1 MKQETTQGNN
11 VIPNLIKEL
20 SEAVN
25 SIYLAIGWLAD
36 KHLFGLLEQK
46 ARKGIEVK
54 LILIKDKEN
63 EALATE
69 YKSLTKQGV
78 QLIWLATSEREKL
91 IDHKFV
97 VIDSQKVLSGNYNWG
112 HKNPPKAETLTTY
125 ANCPTLSQGFVEE
138 FEYLSV
144 LNQLSKTAPRPKNT
158 IGELLRKLNILKVL
172 LSIGDTE
179 FIHLRLQ
186 ILERFAKDE
195 KIANIHQ
202 AILQKDF
209 EGALIAIKT
218 FIQHHQILQACIEP
232 PVEHLQREIQ
242 RLEEEIAAISQ
253 EFNETQKVIHEFS
266 KLHSEALGD
275 LLQKILFQSKKKAAY
290 EAKIDANNTEKKAEF
305 EEAKSDHEEYSKSF
319 EASKKQKLN
328 TLSKAEKKE
337 LKKLYRQT
345 SLRCH
350 PDRVVDDLHDQ
361 AEEIFVDLNKAYKAN
376 DLERVREISEQLKSG
391 AMLSKSETITE
402 LKKLAS
408 TVTSLKQKLQDWL
421 SKLEVLKAQPTYK
434 TISNIEDWTVYF
446 SETKVILG
454 DQLTRLIAFNEGI
467 EEDVEVQQ
475 QLLSPK

>member
-1 MKQETTQGNN
+1 MKQEITQGNN
-11 VIPNLIKEL
+11 LMPNLIKEL
-20 SEAVN
+20 SGAED

-36 KHLFGLLEQK
+36 KHLFGLLEKK
-46 ARKGIEVK
+46 ARKGTNVK
-54 LILIKDKEN
+54 IILIKDKEN
-63 EALATE
+63 EALATD
-69 YKSLTKQGV
+69 YQSLTKQGV
-78 QLIWLATSEREKL
+78 QLIWLTIAEREKL
-91 IDHKFV
+91 IDHKFA
-97 VIDSQKVLSGNYNWG
+97 VIDGKQILSGNYNWG
-112 HKNPPKAETLTTY
+112 HKNPPKEELLTFHT
-125 ANCPTLSQGFVEE
+125 NSPTLVQGFMEE

-144 LNQLSKTAPRPKNT
+144 LNQLSTTTSRPKNT

-186 ILERFAKDE
+186 ILERFATDE
-195 KIANIHQ
+195 NIQAIHQ

-209 EGALIAIKT
+209 EGALASIKK
-218 FIQHHQILQACIEP
+218 FIHDHQVLQACIEP

-275 LLQKILFQSKKKAAY
+275 LLQKILFQSKIKAAY
-290 EAKIDANNTEKKAEF
+290 EAKQDSAKQAEF

-328 TLSKAEKKE
+328 NLSKAEKKE

-361 AEEIFVDLNKAYKAN
+361 AEEIFVELNQAYKAN
-376 DLERVREISEQLKSG
+376 DLERVREISEQMKSG
-391 AMLSKSETITE
+391 TMLSKSETITE

-408 TVTSLKQKLQDWL
+408 TANSLKQKLQDWL
-421 SKLEVLKAQPTYK
+421 SKLDVLKAQPTYK

-454 DQLTRLIAFNEGI
+454 EQLTRLIAFNEGI
-467 EEDVEVQQ
+467 EADTAVQ
-475 QLLSPK
+475 QLLIDK